1 MVQRHRHECL
11 TASGKRKRK
20 KKTLLHRNNRVII
33 PSCSARK
40 TVCLPFAQYK
50 FFNNIRK
57 YTVFYFFF
65 LHSKPFNPRFPSRP
79 TTTIVRARYPTP
91 ACPHIRGVRSLNCHR
106 GLISSSST
114 TDTRE
119 TRGIYNNTLYYCAIY
134 IHVIRDRRTI
144 LQTAIMRIR
153 RWLKYYPGRIRKPI
167 HNRWFPNGY
176 RILAF

>member
-1 MVQRHRHECL
+1 MFNRFGE
-11 TASGKRKRK
+11 K
-20 KKTLLHRNNRVII
+20 KKKKKKKPFCVETTVSLFRLVRRGRPFVCRSHNINFLITYVSIRFLL
-33 PSCSARK
+33 
-40 TVCLPFAQYK
+40 
-50 FFNNIRK
+50 
-57 YTVFYFFF
+57 FFF

-91 ACPHIRGVRSLNCHR
+91 ARPHIRGVRSLNCHR
-106 GLISSSST
+106 GFISSSST

-119 TRGIYNNTLYYCAIY
+119 TRGIYNNTLYYYRAIY

-153 RWLKYYPGRIRKPI
+153 RRLTLKYYHGRIRKPI